1 MKKTLSVLLILATVL
16 ACLCLCGCAKYPSSY
31 NAILFVHSN
40 TNNTASMT
48 YSRFEGTFTFK
59 LKTDKEADNAL
70 YYAGQT
76 EDAGVTVYY
85 DCGEEKQE
93 LFVLAAGESASGS
106 VALPRNATVYV
117 IVTTDGKASNGSF
130 SFDIR

>member
-1 MKKTLSVLLILATVL
+1 MGDWIRK
-16 ACLCLCGCAKYPSSY
+16 
-31 NAILFVHSN
+31 
-40 TNNTASMT
+40 
-48 YSRFEGTFTFK
+48 
-59 LKTDKEADNAL
+59 
-70 YYAGQT
+70 T